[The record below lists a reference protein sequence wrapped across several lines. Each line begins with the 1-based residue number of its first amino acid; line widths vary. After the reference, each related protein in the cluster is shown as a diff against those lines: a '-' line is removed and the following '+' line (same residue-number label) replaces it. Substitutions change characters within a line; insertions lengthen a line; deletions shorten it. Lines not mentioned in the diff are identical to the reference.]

1 MSDKNL
7 SDLDLINAT
16 LAGEKAAFGE
26 LAERHLA
33 MAQRFARQ
41 MIADEEV
48 CQELVQEAIL
58 QAFLSLDRL
67 RQPTFFA
74 AWLRGIL
81 RNLCQNYLRRQR
93 GVVLSMEQLIEQWQ
107 EDDLRLIDFAPD
119 PQQIWEKQELR
130 DLIRS
135 ALTPLSP
142 KNRIT
147 VQLFYF
153 EQHSLAEIAEQ
164 LDVSINVVKGRL
176 FQARQ
181 QLREQL
187 AGLSIDAMCVIS
199 NKGEQFGALSGRQ
212 RGIKQR
218 RRKMAKI
225 SEIHAIGNAMTESYL
240 LYLLD
245 PPNNR
250 YLPIWIGM
258 QEGMQ
263 IAAHLQGE
271 ATFRPITLQ
280 FMATLL
286 EKLDATLE
294 AVEVAAIKEITYYA
308 TVKLRSGSK
317 RFEIDARPSD
327 AIGLALYK
335 QAPILVA
342 DELLSTHGQPLP
354 QPFVEAEWLATEQQR
369 LGDVQILSD
378 EWRQRLEAD
387 EAFVEMDAR
396 AVVRQA
402 LAIAKTMNHN
412 YVGTEHLLLALLTD
426 AELPVAQLLQAVGV
440 NQNNATTEFERIIGR
455 GATSLSVEPAIVPR
469 VIHVLHRAYT
479 EASQLGQLPY
489 QSTHILLAILLEGR
503 GMANRILHN
512 LGINSVE
519 LREKVWRAVRQ

>member
-1 MSDKNL
+1 MSDKEL
-7 SDLDLINAT
+7 SDLDLIHAT

-48 CQELVQEAIL
+48 SQELVQEAIL
-58 QAFLSLDRL
+58 QAFLSLNRL
-67 RQPTFFA
+67 RQPMLFA

-93 GVVLSMEQLIEQWQ
+93 GVVLSMEQLIDEWQ
-107 EDDLRLIDFAPD
+107 EDDLRLLDFAPD
-119 PQQIWEKQELR
+119 PQQLWEEQELR
-130 DLIRS
+130 EGIRH

-187 AGLSIDAMCVIS
+187 AALPIDTVNTIP
-199 NKGEQFGALSGRQ
+199 NKREQFGASSGRQ
-212 RGIKQR
+212 REVKQR
-218 RRKMAKI
+218 RHKMTTI
-225 SEIHAIGNAMTESYL
+225 SKIHAIGNAMTESYQ

-245 PPNNR
+245 SQQSR
-250 YLPIWIGM
+250 YLPMWIGM

-271 ATFRPITLQ
+271 ATFRPMTIQ

-294 AVEVAAIKEITYYA
+294 AVEVAAIKEITFYA

-317 RFEIDARPSD
+317 RFGIDARPRD
-327 AIGLALYK
+327 AIGLALYT
-335 QAPILVA
+335 QAPIRVA
-342 DELLSTHGQPLP
+342 DELLATHGQPLP
-354 QPFVEAEWLATEQQR
+354 QPFVEAEWLAAEEQR
-369 LGDVQILSD
+369 LGDVQILSE
-378 EWRQRLEAD
+378 EWRQRLETD
-387 EAFVEMDAR
+387 EAFVAADAR
-396 AVVRQA
+396 TVVRQA
-402 LAIAKTMNHN
+402 LAIAKAMNHN
-412 YVGTEHLLLALLTD
+412 YVGTEHLLLALVAD
-426 AELPVAQLLQAVGV
+426 ANLPVARLLQAVGV
-440 NQNNATTEFERIIGR
+440 NQNNATAEFERVIGR
-455 GATSLSVEPAIVPR
+455 GAAPLSAEPALVPR
-469 VIHVLHRAYT
+469 VVHVLHRAYT

-503 GMANRILHN
+503 GMANRILSN
-512 LGINSVE
+512 LGVNLVE
-519 LREKVWRAVRQ
+519 LREKVWGAVRR